1 MQLARHRPLVLCALA
16 LVAAGCGGSG
26 GGDGGAPPA
35 EPVPACADSFE
46 GTFEAIQAVVFER
59 QGCTQAV
66 CHGDAAQGGLD
77 LRAGSAYAS
86 LIETP
91 SLGSELARVVPGS
104 PDRSYLFR
112 KLSAATVPGSYTVA
126 GSPMPSGLPP
136 ISADLLE
143 GIRLWIKA
151 GAPET
156 GAVAHPDD
164 GTSASVGALFDA
176 CLPPAAPIT
185 IKPLDPPPAGEGV
198 QFVMPSYVVPAT
210 GEVETCF
217 AAYYDFTGRVPDEYL
232 SEDGTRL
239 RYAAQEM
246 RQDALSHHLVLDVSG
261 VALDQIHHPSFGEW
275 TCKGG
280 ARAGAACE
288 PTDASACGDDGVCGA
303 TPVATAGCVGY
314 GPDSHFLTMGTQG
327 VGGGMTTQLFE
338 RFPDGVYNEIPLRGI
353 WYWNSHAFN
362 LTLEDHPLN
371 ARINFL
377 FARQQRHLVERIPVA
392 IRVLYAAAGTPPYES
407 RTVCADYT
415 LPQRARLIELTSH
428 THKRGKHF
436 TVDAP
441 DGSRIYESLRYG
453 DPLYQPFE
461 PALAF
466 DDADPAT
473 RTLHYCSRYDNGVA
487 ADGSPDP
494 STVTRASRMPD
505 RTSCV
510 PIACTAGKIGASC
523 AGVDDD
529 ATCDSTPGAGDGECD
544 ACAITAGN
552 TTENEMFILL
562 GWYYLD

>member
-1 MQLARHRPLVLCALA
+1 MQLARLA
-16 LVAAGCGGSG
+16 TLAIGLSLVAAACGGGSSG
-26 GGDGGAPPA
+26 DSAPPT

-46 GTFEAIQAVVFER
+46 GTFAAIQTVVFER
-59 QGCTQAV
+59 QGCTQSV

-77 LRAGSAYAS
+77 LRPASAYRS

-91 SLGSELARVVPGS
+91 SLTSDLKRIVPGS
-104 PDRSYLFR
+104 PDRSYLFH
-112 KLSAATVPGSYTVA
+112 KLSAATAPGSYTVA

-136 ISADLLE
+136 LSADLLE

-164 GTSASVGALFDA
+164 GSSETVGKLFDA

-185 IKPLDPPPAGEGV
+185 IKPLDPPAPGEGV

-217 AAYYDFTGRVPDEYL
+217 AAYYDFSGQVPAEFL
-232 SEDGTRL
+232 SEDGTKL

-261 VALDQIHHPSFGEW
+261 VELDQIHHPSFGEW

-280 ARAGAACE
+280 ARAGEACE
-288 PTDASACGDDGVCGA
+288 PTDLASCPGGVCGA
-303 TPVATAGCVGY
+303 TPVHTSGCVGY

-327 VGGGMTTQLFE
+327 VGGGMTTQLLE
-338 RFPDGVYNEIPLRGI
+338 RFPDGVYNEVPVRGI

-377 FARQQRHLVERIPVA
+377 FAREQRHLVDRIPVDLRA
-392 IRVLYAAAGTPPYES
+392 LYAAAGTPPYET
-407 RTVCADYT
+407 RNICAEYT
-415 LPQRARLIELTSH
+415 LPQGARLIELTSH

-436 TVDAP
+436 FADAP
-441 DGSRIYESLRYG
+441 DGSRIYESFRYS
-453 DPLYQPFE
+453 DPLYQPFD
-461 PALAF
+461 PPLAF
-466 DDADPAT
+466 DDPDPAT
-473 RTLHYCSRYDNGVA
+473 RTLRYCSLFNNGVA

-494 STVTRASRMPD
+494 GTVTRASRMPD
-505 RTSCV
+505 RTSCKPV
-510 PIACTAGKIGASC
+510 ACTAGRVGAAC
-523 AGVDDD
+523 AGTDDD
-529 ATCDSTPGAGDGECD
+529 AACDSAPGSGDGDCD
-544 ACAITAGN
+544 ACAITAGA
-552 TTENEMFILL
+552 TTENEMFLLL
-562 GWYYLD
+562 GWFYRER